1 MWYRDRDGKRH
12 QESIFSEDWQEAQ
25 KRLRERLQA
34 RDQNTLVVVRKAE
47 KLSFNG
53 WADFFLERY
62 SQPPIR
68 AVKTHEANS
77 NALKQLRTTG
87 LGQSKAV

>member
-12 QESIFSEDWQEAQ
+12 QESTFSEDWQEAQ

-34 RDQNTLVVVRKAE
+34 RDQNTLVVVRKGE
-47 KLSFNG
+47 KLSFNE
-53 WADFFLERY
+53 WADFFLEHY

-68 AVKTHEANS
+68 AAKTHEANS
-77 NALKQLRTTG
+77 NALKQLRPG